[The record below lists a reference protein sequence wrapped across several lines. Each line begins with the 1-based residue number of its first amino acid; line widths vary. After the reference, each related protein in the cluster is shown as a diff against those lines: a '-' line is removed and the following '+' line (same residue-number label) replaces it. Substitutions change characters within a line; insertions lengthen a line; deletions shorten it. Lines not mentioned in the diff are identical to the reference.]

1 MRPSEFLRH
10 LLEALETVGIEYMV
24 TGSMASMHYGEPRM
38 TNDVDVV
45 VDMRADQVPVLHQW
59 FRDEDYHFDE
69 EMAREAI
76 RSRGQFNIIHPAS
89 GLKADIILTRTVDFS
104 RTEFSRRVRR
114 ELLPGRVASLARADD
129 VILMK
134 MVYYQE
140 GGSDKHLRDTIGILM
155 VSPEEVDRK
164 HIADWAQRLGLEDI
178 WDLVLGRLGSAGG

>member
-1 MRPSEFLRH
+1 MRPPEFLRH
-10 LLEALETVGIEYMV
+10 ILEALEASGIEYMV

-89 GLKADIILTRTVDFS
+89 GLKVDIILTRTVDFS
-104 RTEFSRRVRR
+104 RTEFCRRVRR
-114 ELLPGRVASLARADD
+114 ELLPGRTACLARADD

-134 MVYYQE
+134 MVYCQE
-140 GGSDKHLRDTIGILM
+140 GGSDKHLRDIIGILL
-155 VSPEEVDRK
+155 VSPEEVDREYV
-164 HIADWAQRLGLEDI
+164 AEWAQHLGLADI
-178 WDLVLGRLGSAGG
+178 WGHVLRRLEPA